1 MMRTGSQA
9 RACSRSGGFGLVE
22 VMVALV
28 VGLIVTLVIMQAS
41 RGSRDRRGLIDRRAG
56 TRRAPVRRGVQ
67 DGRDVQMAG
76 YGLLPAAESAME
88 CDPVPSIYGRP
99 IAGISIIDGGAA
111 AGGAS
116 DTLVIRYGGSSPLG
130 GAPQTINAITGN
142 VLSVDNNYGCAVGDV
157 ALLVKGPVC
166 SATRVSGISA
176 SPDFTQVTVQSALG
190 GVAGGNLAC
199 LGAAW
204 DQVSYAVAGGTLQ
217 VNGQARVPGIV
228 NLQAQYGVSDQPSS
242 NQITQWVDA
251 TGAWA
256 NPTVVNRNRIKA
268 VRVAVIARSVTEE
281 RENVSVACSSI
292 TDANPTGVCAWDATS
307 AQPVTASPAP
317 LVDLSNDANWQRF
330 RYRVFETI
338 VPLRNTIWSRET
350 L

>member
-1 MMRTGSQA
+1 MMRTGSA
-9 RACSRSGGFGLVE
+9 RAFSRSGGFGLVE

-28 VGLIVTLVIMQAS
+28 VGLIVTLVIMQVFTGFEGQKRTTTGGADAQS
-41 RGSRDRRGLIDRRAG
+41 AGAVGLYMI
-56 TRRAPVRRGVQ
+56 
-67 DGRDVQMAG
+67 GRDVQMAG

-88 CDPVPSIYGRP
+88 CDPVPSIDGRP

-111 AGGAS
+111 AGAS
-116 DTLVIRYGGSSPLG
+116 DTLVIRYGNAPLG

-176 SPDFTQVTVQSALG
+176 GPDFTQVTVQSALG

-204 DQVSYAVAGGTLQ
+204 DQISYDVAGGALQ

-228 NLQAQYGVSDQPSS
+228 NLQAQYGVSDQPSI

-256 NPTVVNRNRIKA
+256 NPTVANRNRIKA

-281 RENVSVACSSI
+281 REDVSVACSSI

-307 AQPVTASPAP
+307 AQPATASPAP